1 MHLVKTEALHS
12 LCKQPIP
19 SGVREPVLVLYF
31 PQIKNIYTYIYIHC
45 SKGSQSNTLYVKKII
60 SNVQS
65 KYVVKHS

>member
-31 PQIKNIYTYIYIHC
+31 PQIKNIYIHC